1 MTFASMFYILH
12 GFANLRSN
20 LYCTNCTI
28 HVSTIPPYSCV
39 TCCRYVAGDGD
50 THEEPEYGDS
60 ESESEDDDL
69 DSVSVIADRTRDRLS
84 GTGSTHSHDGSTHS
98 HDSGIGDPTSDHL
111 QDKVEKVGGGAAAPR
126 VRVTSTRR
134 RPDSAVPSEYSL
146 ASSDTASSCGEYGSV
161 GAEAGLE
168 LEARAAEDKVHCRP
182 LQVAAPDQAAEV
194 RTEAEA
200 RLAKAHTV
208 AAELL
213 KTEAHYVAILHLID
227 QVSRAGSWQRGNNVF
242 CVADQ

>member
-28 HVSTIPPYSCV
+28 HVSTIPPISCV

-111 QDKVEKVGGGAAAPR
+111 QDKVDKVGGGAAAPR

-168 LEARAAEDKVHCRP
+168 LEARGAEDKVHLRP
-182 LQVAAPDQAAEV
+182 LQVAAPDQAPEV

-227 QVSRAGSWQRGNNVF
+227 QVS
-242 CVADQ
+242 